1 MWLFKDANKTSVTV
15 KGTIVQKAFSSP
27 GPLLPRRTESVRG
40 ENNNRHVQS
49 NPVNKDTEEAM
60 ESICINEV
68 SVLSRLNLEEM

>member
-1 MWLFKDANKTSVTV
+1 MVP
-15 KGTIVQKAFSSP
+15 FSSR